1 MPLWGIEKKRQPNND
16 WYPRLVQNRNSNDS
30 VCRHCFQHCCL
41 MIAIKTI
48 DITIILMMLVFFQ
61 VVRMCNN
68 RNGNSNKD
76 HSSTTMMLI
85 YIYIHTPILFCL
97 CITVS
102 CIESKTPCPVNLLKY
117 VVFGSMKWGFELIL
131 GSTGSWFFHGNWAS
145 IFSHSQRHTLHTQ

>member
-85 YIYIHTPILFCL
+85 YIYIYTHTHTFLFVYYCIMYWKQNSVPSKSAEVCCL
-97 CITVS
+97 WIHEMRIWTD
-102 CIESKTPCPVNLLKY
+102 P
-117 VVFGSMKWGFELIL
+117 
-131 GSTGSWFFHGNWAS
+131 WFHWQL
-145 IFSHSQRHTLHTQ
+145 IFSWQLSINF